1 MVSRHDNPPLL
12 IEWLVILLFAGTALV
27 LLVNV
32 SDGTILKLPILYLF
46 TALLIA
52 VSISRSLEA
61 GEIHATLSRMHLA
74 FLAYIVLAA
83 LSLLKAPNLKLGA
96 TAFMGLVCYFAVF
109 VVCAGLSTDRTG
121 RERVIR
127 SFIAV
132 SVLACFAGLL
142 QLYLSSGSQA
152 IYIPKE
158 RGTVSTFGN
167 VTYFAGFLAPMLPII
182 TSRMMTG
189 RGVRLRILPG
199 LLVILMT
206 YLLITTE
213 SRSGWAGA
221 FAGIVT
227 LIFLSSRSGKTK
239 WIMLGSLLAIG
250 LVLIIGFPEMVHHR
264 LLTTLETGPAS
275 SVTRRLYFYRGA
287 WNAFLDSPV
296 IGQGLGNFTV
306 FLPKFREPDYWL
318 ARSED
323 IVPHAHNEFLEV
335 LSETGAAGFIA
346 LTALLCLYARS
357 VGKGLHSSERNDRIC
372 LAAFA
377 SGIAAILVDNLA
389 SMNLRTV
396 PVAVAFWMLAG
407 LSLRN
412 EGGKT
417 FSLAISLPPSFRA
430 LRFAPYLAFGL
441 LAVWYVPR
449 VWDSYSAQRF
459 ALEGDL
465 LRFQNKSSESSVK
478 YAQALRHHP
487 ELAEIRLYLAAQFA
501 HEARYREARRNVDTL
516 LMRYPYYPKARFVL
530 AISAFET
537 GDTAAA
543 IQSINDEMKIEN
555 SPQTLYYAAYMEER
569 AGYRDRE
576 CRDLTTLL
584 FNAVRGGSPEFAV
597 EAIDGL
603 ADACGRG
610 DSARDKARL
619 VGEVRRAFPHDV
631 KLLVAIGEFFDQSG
645 ML

>member
-1 MVSRHDNPPLL
+1 ML

-182 TSRMMTG
+182 TSRIMTG
-189 RGVRLRILPG
+189 RHVSHRILLG
-199 LLVILMT
+199 LLAMLMT

-221 FAGIVT
+221 IAGLVT

-296 IGQGLGNFTV
+296 IGQGFGNFTV

-357 VGKGLHSSERNDRIC
+357 VGKGLQASERNDRIC

-396 PVAVAFWMLAG
+396 PVAVAFWMQDCPQ
-407 LSLRN
+407 
-412 EGGKT
+412 E
-417 FSLAISLPPSFRA
+417 

-478 YAQALRHHP
+478 YAQALRHDP
-487 ELAEIRLYLAAQFA
+487 ELAEIRLYLAAQLA
-501 HEARYREARRNVDTL
+501 HEARYREARMNVDTI

-555 SPQTLYYAAYMEER
+555 SPQTLYYA
-569 AGYRDRE
+569 
-576 CRDLTTLL
+576 
-584 FNAVRGGSPEFAV
+584 V
-597 EAIDGL
+597 
-603 ADACGRG
+603 
-610 DSARDKARL
+610 
-619 VGEVRRAFPHDV
+619 
-631 KLLVAIGEFFDQSG
+631 
-645 ML
+645 